1 MNGKTYMCID
11 LKSFYASVECVERG
25 LDPLKARLVVA
36 DPTRTE
42 STICL
47 AVTPA
52 MKALGIKNRCR
63 VYDIP
68 PDLEYITAPPRM
80 ALYIK
85 YSTDIYAIY
94 LKYVA
99 PEDIHVYSIDEV
111 FMDVSHY
118 TDPRGLSPRRLA
130 MTIMEDILK
139 TTGITATCGIGDN
152 LYLAK
157 IALDIISKHAPD
169 HIGVLSE
176 ESYREKLWTH
186 LPLTDFWQIGEG
198 TVRRLSRNGLQTM
211 KDIAC
216 ANEYILYKDFG
227 INAELIIDHAWGR
240 ESTTMA
246 DIKKYRPKVNSLS
259 CSQVLPRNY
268 SPAECRIIVKE
279 MSENIALEL
288 FDKGLTADSASMYI
302 AYDFLSQTP
311 SSKGSIPFGS
321 ATDLVSKIRFSC
333 TELYDK
339 IVDRRGSIRRVGITL
354 NNVRSDAAWQYDVF
368 SGSERQEKERALQ
381 GCVLGIKKKYGA
393 NGIVK
398 CLDLLESARTI
409 ERNRQIGGH
418 RA

>member
-1 MNGKTYMCID
+1 MKSRIYMCID

-52 MKALGIKNRCR
+52 MKALGVKNRCR
-63 VYDIP
+63 VYEIP
-68 PDLEYITAPPRM
+68 PGLEYITAPPRM
-80 ALYIK
+80 GLYIK

-99 PEDIHVYSIDEV
+99 PEDVHVYSIDEV
-111 FMDVSHY
+111 FMDVTNY
-118 TDPRGLSPRRLA
+118 IGARNMNPREFA
-130 MTIMEDILK
+130 VMIMQDILK
-139 TTGITATCGIGDN
+139 TTGITATCGIGEN

-169 HIGVLSE
+169 YIGELTE
-176 ESYREKLWTH
+176 ESYRETLWTH

-198 TVRRLSRNGLQTM
+198 TVRRLSRNGIQTM
-211 KDIAC
+211 KDITSV
-216 ANEYILYKDFG
+216 NEYILYKDFG

-246 DIKKYRPKVNSLS
+246 DIKNYRPKVNSLS

-268 SPAECRIIVKE
+268 SPAEGRIIVKE

-288 FDKGLTADSASMYI
+288 FDKGLTADSATMYI
-302 AYDFLSQTP
+302 AYDYLSGTP
-311 SSKGSIPFGS
+311 SSKGTITFGT

-333 TELYDK
+333 TELYDRIIDK
-339 IVDRRGSIRRVGITL
+339 RGNVRRVGISL
-354 NNVRSDAAWQYDVF
+354 NNVRPEAGWQYDVF
-368 SGSERQEKERALQ
+368 SDTEKQEKERRLQ
-381 GCVLGIKKKYGA
+381 SCVMNIKKKYGS

-398 CLDLLESARTI
+398 CLDLLQGARTI